1 LLFFSGKLQ
10 YAIGCSQSFA
20 VNTSATYGERRMPE
34 YVLGHHLKG
43 EGKRLALMSE
53 LLDPIAVIFNRLM
66 SLNQGQERWKSAAA
80 TAQFPRGLPGKSL
93 RMDEP

>member
-1 LLFFSGKLQ
+1 LRHV
-10 YAIGCSQSFA
+10 IGFSQSFA
-20 VNTSATYGERRMPE
+20 VYSSATYGERRMPE

-43 EGKRLALMSE
+43 EGKRLALMSD
-53 LLDPIAVIFNRLM
+53 LLDPMHRSFLNRLM
-66 SLNQGQERWKSAAA
+66 SLNQGQERWRSAAA

>member
-1 LLFFSGKLQ
+1 LRRV
-10 YAIGCSQSFA
+10 IGFGQSFA

-53 LLDPIAVIFNRLM
+53 FSIPFIADIFDRST
-66 SLNQGQERWKSAAA
+66 SLNLGQERWKLVAA
-80 TAQFPRGLPGKSL
+80 TAQFRRGWHGRSL